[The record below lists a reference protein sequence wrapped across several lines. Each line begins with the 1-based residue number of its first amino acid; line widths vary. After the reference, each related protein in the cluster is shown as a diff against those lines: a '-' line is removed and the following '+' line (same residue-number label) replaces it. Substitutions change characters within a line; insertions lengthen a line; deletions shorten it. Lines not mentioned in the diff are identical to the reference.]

1 MIDPGESGDLR
12 GEREGLGGAARG
24 IGELVRVP
32 IAEAPER
39 RRDRA
44 RIAWVHDRPALTVH
58 DRLGA
63 AGRGARDDRDSRC
76 ERFEVDVAER
86 LVAAPQGGRASGGG
100 PRPQAR
106 PRTPAPVPWAYPG
119 GGPPPPGD
127 PRGPP
132 ARCAQGARAGPAN
145 S

>member
-24 IGELVRVP
+24 IGELVRAP
-32 IAEAPER
+32 LAEAPER

-63 AGRGARDDRDSRC
+63 AGRRARDDRDSRC
-76 ERFEVDVAER
+76 ERFELDVAER
-86 LVAAPQGGRASGGG
+86 LAAAQQDEHATGELPAHAHS
-100 PRPQAR
+100 ALA
-106 PRTPAPVPWAYPG
+106 PRTDA
-119 GGPPPPGD
+119 
-127 PRGPP
+127 RGPF
-132 ARCAQGARAGPAN
+132 RTVR

>member
-32 IAEAPER
+32 IAETPER

-86 LVAAPQGGRASGGG
+86 LVAAPEGRGGRGGRAGPGAGAATGPRETRGARGGG
-100 PRPQAR
+100 R
-106 PRTPAPVPWAYPG
+106 
-119 GGPPPPGD
+119 PPPGT
-127 PRGPP
+127 PRRP
-132 ARCAQGARAGPAN
+132 
-145 S
+145 